1 MKKVLLVSMTHNVT
15 DLVKAAEPDLKGRTV
30 TYIPT
35 AAIAEEIE
43 GMAEEETRMLEDLGL
58 TVDELEVSTASRE
71 TVREKLMKNDMIFVG
86 GGNTFFL
93 LKELKRSGADQIIA
107 QEVEKGKFYIG
118 ESAGAIAA
126 CPDIGYSAVM
136 DVPDKAP
143 GLTDYTGMGLVDFY
157 VVPHLG
163 HPEMGP
169 GAEMIIEKYSSEL
182 DLKGINDY
190 QAILVE
196 GDRVSIL
203 PESCPAE

>member
-71 TVREKLMKNDMIFVG
+71 TVREKLMKDDMIFVG

-93 LKELKRSGADQIIA
+93 LQELKRSGADQIIA

-190 QAILVE
+190 QAVLVE